1 MKFKTKFI
9 LLILLIG
16 QFVNWLIVLPAF
28 AQTATSTPQ
37 TLKDR
42 IKNLKEERQEFIKE
56 TRGQMKEKMEAFKAQ
71 IRTIKD
77 ERKQIL
83 TERIADKT
91 ASSNARLTNK
101 MDKALDHLT
110 DILNRVKE
118 KAVGFKAQGKDA
130 TALDAA
136 ISAAE
141 SAIATAQAAVDA
153 QAAKEYTANIT
164 DEPTLRNTIGQ
175 MVSQFRQD
183 IKASHK
189 LLVDAKQA
197 VQKAIMEAAKLRGE
211 DNTATDS
218 ANI

>member
-197 VQKAIMEAAKLRGE
+197 VQKAIMEAAKLKGE
-211 DNTATDS
+211 ENTATDS
-218 ANI
+218 AN

>member
-197 VQKAIMEAAKLRGE
+197 VQKAIMEAAKLKGE
-211 DNTATDS
+211 ENTATDS